1 MRASKNSLQFTEH
14 SLQLVTK
21 TLFQEFVLNLSK
33 KHVSK
38 NNFLIVLISVI
49 SGISS
54 CGPNSFKPDLSN
66 TPTSGNLKVSC
77 DESFKPLMQ
86 AQADTY
92 TTLYQ
97 NAHVNI
103 TYKTETEAINDLLND
118 SCKVIIVSK
127 ELTAEQTNYFKSKT
141 VVVRPLKIAVDAV
154 ALIVNKSNPDS
165 LLKLSQFNDILNGK
179 INSWNAITKEN
190 AAGTI
195 SVVFD
200 KAGSANARFLK
211 EKFLGDKN
219 FPANCFAVKSNKEV
233 IDYVSKQKNAIGV
246 IGVNW
251 ISDEEDTTA
260 MSFYKQIKVIAMS
273 NDTAI
278 DKEYYL
284 PYQAYIPLN
293 QYPLTRDVYLIN
305 RESSNGIGTGFASFV
320 AGDQGQRLVR
330 LKGLLPATMPVRL
343 IKVK

>member
-1 MRASKNSLQFTEH
+1 MRAFKKLYYQLYFFLSPPLRGGFRWGLIFVIFSCNS
-14 SLQLVTK
+14 
-21 TLFQEFVLNLSK
+21 
-33 KHVSK
+33 
-38 NNFLIVLISVI
+38 
-49 SGISS
+49 
-54 CGPNSFKPDLSN
+54 NSFKPDLSD

-77 DESFKPLMQ
+77 DESFEPLMQ

-103 TYKTETEAINDLLND
+103 NYKTETEAINDLLND

-127 ELTAEQTNYFKSKT
+127 ELTDEQQQYFKSKT
-141 VVVRPLKIAVDAV
+141 VVVRPLKIAIDAV

-179 INSWNAITKEN
+179 INSWDAITKEN
-190 AAGTI
+190 TAGAI

-200 KAGSANARFLK
+200 NAGSSNARFLK
-211 EKFLGDKN
+211 EKFLDNKN
-219 FPANCFAVKSNKEV
+219 FPSNCFAVKSNKEV

-251 ISDEEDTTA
+251 ISDEDDTTA
-260 MSFYKQIKVIAMS
+260 MSFYNQIKVMALS
-273 NDTAI
+273 NDTAT
-278 DKEYYL
+278 DKDYYL
-284 PYQAYIPLN
+284 PYQAYIALN
-293 QYPLTRDVYLIN
+293 QYALTRDVFLIS
-305 RESSNGIGTGFASFV
+305 RESHNGIGTGFASFV
-320 AGDQGQRLVR
+320 GGDQGQRLVR